1 MLKKIIIITSI
12 IVAVI
17 IIGVITVYINQ
28 RQKGEEVRKEPVAQ
42 PEESTIESII
52 EFIDTSD
59 WRTYRNEEY
68 GFEFKYPPEWFIKVE
83 KGSKYMNGP
92 EAVELLSVKSLNQLD
107 RKNVIMTGIETH
119 ICIIQTAL
127 HLLPRFGVHVISDAV
142 SSRSLENWRIAL
154 QRMRQSGVIVS
165 STEMVI
171 YELLE
176 RAGTEEFRKT
186 LPLVK

>member
-68 GFEFKYPPEWFIKVE
+68 GFEIRYPVNW
-83 KGSKYMNGP
+83 
-92 EAVELLSVKSLNQLD
+92 SVHD
-107 RKNVIMTGIETH
+107 
-119 ICIIQTAL
+119 
-127 HLLPRFGVHVISDAV
+127 
-142 SSRSLENWRIAL
+142 
-154 QRMRQSGVIVS
+154 
-165 STEMVI
+165 
-171 YELLE
+171 
-176 RAGTEEFRKT
+176 EEYKDYWDG
-186 LPLVK
+186 

>member
-1 MLKKIIIITSI
+1 
-12 IVAVI
+12 
-17 IIGVITVYINQ
+17 
-28 RQKGEEVRKEPVAQ
+28 
-42 PEESTIESII
+42 
-52 EFIDTSD
+52 
-59 WRTYRNEEY
+59 
-68 GFEFKYPPEWFIKVE
+68 
-83 KGSKYMNGP
+83 MNGP